1 MWAQNWDNIFDIVA
15 PYPNEPEINIT
26 QILID
31 NNYTL
36 IQMFKVKNN

>member
-1 MWAQNWDNIFDIVA
+1 MWAQSWDNIFDIVA

-31 NNYTL
+31 NNYTH
-36 IQMFKVKNN
+36 IQMFKV